1 MATFAMSM
9 DDDFKKDFEA
19 VCSRRHALTDAEN

>member
-9 DDDFKKDFEA
+9 DDDFKKDLEA
-19 VCSRRHALTDAEN
+19 GRSRRHALTDAEN